1 MTLETLTDTG
11 FRQAAFYQRFAN
23 RFEHHFVGVNKMVPA
38 GHSESCAGINAEARE
53 LEAKIAE
60 NVVELLEA

>member
-1 MTLETLTDTG
+1 MTLEKNAETG
-11 FRQAAFYQRFAN
+11 VRQVDVFQRFEN
-23 RFEHHFVGVNKMVPA
+23 SEHHFVGVNKMVSA
-38 GHSESCAGINAEARE
+38 AHSERCVGINAEALK